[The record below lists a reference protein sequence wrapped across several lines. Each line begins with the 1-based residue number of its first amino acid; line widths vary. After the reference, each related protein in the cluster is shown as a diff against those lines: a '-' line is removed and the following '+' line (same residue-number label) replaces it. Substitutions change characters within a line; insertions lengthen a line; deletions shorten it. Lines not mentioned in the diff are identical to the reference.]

1 MSTDAVAIDILL
13 LEDSDLDAELLH
25 RRLERANLNCHIDR
39 VWEEADFRAALRQKS
54 YGVILADYV
63 LPGFDGLGALAI
75 ARELSPETP
84 FIFVSGTLG
93 EEVAIESLK
102 HGATDYIIKHRQER
116 LPSAILRALAEREQ
130 RQARARAE
138 QGLVDMN
145 AELEAMVRSR
155 TAERDLVWRLAHE
168 LVAICDG
175 NGYIRHSNPAW
186 HKMLGW
192 SHADLL
198 DRRLASMVAPG
209 SQDRAAAAR
218 AMLDSQAYVE
228 DVDLEMLTADGR
240 PNRNVSWTFVRTED
254 GRICGTGRDITQRLE
269 LEAQLRQAQKIES
282 IGQLTGGV
290 AHDFNNVLMIVQGN
304 LQTLQRTLG
313 VAGSER
319 ERRWLDNALK
329 GVERGARLT
338 KGLLAY
344 SRKQPLAPQSVD
356 ANETTTRLVGLLTQT
371 LGAHIELRTE
381 LAASVWPAYVDP
393 NQLENAL
400 INLAIN
406 ARDAM
411 APQGGGRLTIST
423 SNRSLDEAYTR
434 QHPEKTPGDYV
445 ELIVRDTGP
454 GMPPDVLEKAFDP
467 FFTTKKEGHGTGLG
481 LSQVYGFVK
490 QSGGHVKLV
499 SQAGQGVA
507 VHLLLPRDARGAH
520 APGVALAAASGIDC
534 RSPGGETVLVVEDD
548 VDVRR
553 ISTEALRELGYRV
566 LEAGDGPSALRLV
579 EAHAE
584 INLVF
589 SDVGLPGGMNGREMA
604 EQVHRMR
611 PELPVIFTSAYASQA
626 LVSDG
631 ALMPGVALL
640 EKPFTIPQLAARV
653 RRTLD
658 RAGG

>member
-1 MSTDAVAIDILL
+1 MNTGAGATEILL
-13 LEDSDLDAELLH
+13 LEDNDLDAELLR
-25 RRLERANLNCHIDR
+25 RRLERAGLDCHIDQ
-39 VWEEADFRAALRQKS
+39 VWEEADFRAALRGKS

-63 LPGFDGLGALAI
+63 LPRFDGMSALTI

-102 HGATDYIIKHRQER
+102 HGATDYIVKHRQER
-116 LPSAILRALAEREQ
+116 LPSAIARALAEREQ
-130 RQARARAE
+130 RRARLRAE
-138 QGLVDMN
+138 QGLVEMN
-145 AELEAMVRSR
+145 AALEVMVRSR
-155 TAERDLVWRLAHE
+155 TEERDLVWRLTHD
-168 LVAICDG
+168 LVAICDQDG
-175 NGYIRHSNPAW
+175 FIRNSNPAW
-186 HKMLGW
+186 REMLGW
-192 SHADLL
+192 SEADLL
-198 DRRLASMVAPG
+198 DRQLASLVAPG
-209 SQDRAAAAR
+209 SQELAISAR
-218 AMLDSQAYVE
+218 TVLHSQTYAQ
-228 DVDLEMLTADGR
+228 DVDLEMLAADGR
-240 PNRNVSWTFVRTED
+240 AGRMVSWTFVRTED

-313 VAGSER
+313 ANASER

-329 GVERGARLT
+329 GVERGAKLT

-344 SRKQPLAPQSVD
+344 SRKQPLAPQAVD

-381 LAASVWPAYVDP
+381 LAEAVWPAYVDP

-411 APQGGGRLTIST
+411 SPLGGGRLTIST
-423 SNRSLDEAYTR
+423 CNRSLDEAYCR
-434 QHPEKTPGDYV
+434 LHPEKTPGEYV
-445 ELIVRDTGP
+445 ELVVQDTGP

-499 SQAGQGVA
+499 SQAGQGAA
-507 VHLLLPRDARGAH
+507 VHLLLPRDLRDGEL
-520 APGVALAAASGIDC
+520 GEAAADESVVDY
-534 RSPGGETVLVVEDD
+534 RSPGNETVLVLEDD
-548 VDVRR
+548 AEVRS
-553 ISTEALRELGYRV
+553 ISTEVLRELGYRV

-579 EAHAE
+579 EEHPD
-584 INLVF
+584 IDLVF
-589 SDVGLPGGMNGREMA
+589 SDVGLPGGMNGREVA
-604 EQVHRMR
+604 EQVHLKR
-611 PELPVIFTSAYASQA
+611 PGLPVVFTSAYASQA

-631 ALMPGVALL
+631 ALMPGVELL
-640 EKPFTIPQLAARV
+640 EKPFTTQQLAMRV

-658 RAGG
+658 RTRG

>member
-1 MSTDAVAIDILL
+1 MNTGDAAIDILL
-13 LEDSDLDAELLH
+13 LEDNDLDAELLR
-25 RRLERANLNCHIDR
+25 RRLERSRVDCRIDR
-39 VWEEADFRAALRQKS
+39 VWQEADFRAALGAKS

-63 LPGFDGLGALAI
+63 LPGFDGMSALAI

-102 HGATDYIIKHRQER
+102 HGATDYVVKHRQER
-116 LPSAILRALAEREQ
+116 LPSAIERALTERET
-130 RQARARAE
+130 RQARQRAE
-138 QGLVDMN
+138 QSLVEMN
-145 AELEAMVRSR
+145 AVLEAMVRSR
-155 TAERDLVWRLAHE
+155 TEERDLIWRMTHD
-168 LVAICDG
+168 LVAICDSE
-175 NGYIRHSNPAW
+175 GYIHHSNPAW
-186 HKMLGW
+186 QEMLGW
-192 SHADLL
+192 PETELL
-198 DRRLASMVAPG
+198 ARRLASLVAPG
-209 SQDRAAAAR
+209 SRDRATDAR
-218 AMLDSQAYVE
+218 AVLHSQSYVQ
-228 DVDLEMLTADGR
+228 DVDLEMIAADGR
-240 PNRNVSWTFVRTED
+240 PGRMVSWTFVRTED

-269 LEAQLRQAQKIES
+269 LEAQLRQAQKVES

-313 VAGSER
+313 AEASDR

-329 GVERGARLT
+329 GVERGAKLT

-344 SRKQPLAPQSVD
+344 SRKQPLAPQAVD

-371 LGAHIELRTE
+371 LGAQVELHTE
-381 LAASVWPAYVDP
+381 LADELWPAYVDP

-411 APQGGGRLTIST
+411 SSSGGGRLTIAT
-423 SNRSLDEAYTR
+423 SNRSLDEAYCR
-434 QHPEKTPGDYV
+434 LNVEKTPGDYV
-445 ELIVRDTGP
+445 QVVVKDSGP

-499 SQAGQGVA
+499 SQPGQGAA
-507 VHLLLPRDARGAH
+507 VHLLLPRDMRSAEARGTPMADFS
-520 APGVALAAASGIDC
+520 AIDY
-534 RSPGGETVLVVEDD
+534 RSPGGETVLVLEDD
-548 VDVRR
+548 AEVRS
-553 ISTEALRELGYRV
+553 ISTEVLRELGYRV
-566 LEAGDGPSALRLV
+566 LEAGDGPAALRLV
-579 EAHAE
+579 DEHPD
-584 INLVF
+584 ISLVF
-589 SDVGLPGGMNGREMA
+589 SDVGLPGGMNGREVA
-604 EQVHRMR
+604 EKVHIAR
-611 PELPVIFTSAYASQA
+611 PDLPVIFTSAYASQA
-626 LVSDG
+626 LVSNG

-640 EKPFTIPQLAARV
+640 EKPFTTQQLAARV

-658 RAGG
+658 RRRG

>member
-1 MSTDAVAIDILL
+1 MNTRAGTIEILL
-13 LEDSDLDAELLH
+13 LEDNDLDAELL
-25 RRLERANLNCHIDR
+25 RRHLERARVDCHIDR
-39 VWEEADFRAALRQKS
+39 VWEEADFRAALGAKS

-63 LPGFDGLGALAI
+63 LPGFDGMGALAI

-102 HGATDYIIKHRQER
+102 HGATDYVVKHRQER
-116 LPSAILRALAEREQ
+116 LPSAIERALAERET
-130 RQARARAE
+130 RQARLRAE
-138 QGLVDMN
+138 QSLVEIN
-145 AELEAMVRSR
+145 AALEAMVRSR
-155 TAERDLVWRLAHE
+155 TEERDLVWRLTHD
-168 LVAICDG
+168 LVAICDSE
-175 NGYIRHSNPAW
+175 GYIRNSNPAW
-186 HKMLGW
+186 REMLGW
-192 SHADLL
+192 SATELQ
-198 DRRLASMVAPG
+198 DRRLASLVAPG
-209 SQDRAAAAR
+209 SQDRATAAR
-218 AMLDSQAYVE
+218 AVLHSQAYVQ
-228 DVDLEMLTADGR
+228 DVDLEMVGTDGR
-240 PNRNVSWTFVRTED
+240 AGRMVSWTFVRTDD

-313 VAGSER
+313 ADTPER

-344 SRKQPLAPQSVD
+344 SRKQPLAPQAVD
-356 ANETTTRLVGLLTQT
+356 ANETTTRLVSLLTQT
-371 LGAHIELRTE
+371 LGAHVELHTE
-381 LAASVWPAYVDP
+381 LAEGLWPAYVDP

-411 APQGGGRLTIST
+411 APSGGGRLTIST
-423 SNRSLDEAYTR
+423 SNRALDEAYCR
-434 QHPEKTPGDYV
+434 LHPEKTPGDYV
-445 ELIVRDTGP
+445 QVVVKDSGP

-499 SQAGQGVA
+499 SQPGQGAA
-507 VHLLLPRDARGAH
+507 VHLLLPRDKRGADLH
-520 APGVALAAASGIDC
+520 GVPAADFSGIDY
-534 RSPGGETVLVVEDD
+534 RSPGGETVLVLEDD
-548 VDVRR
+548 AEVRS
-553 ISTEALRELGYRV
+553 ISTEVLRELGYRV
-566 LEAGDGPSALRLV
+566 LEAGDGPAALRLV
-579 EAHAE
+579 DEHPD
-584 INLVF
+584 IDLVF
-589 SDVGLPGGMNGREMA
+589 SDVGLPGGMNGREVA
-604 EQVHRMR
+604 EKVHMTR
-611 PELPVIFTSAYASQA
+611 PDLPVIFTSAYASQA

-631 ALMPGVALL
+631 ALMSGVALL
-640 EKPFTIPQLAARV
+640 EKPFTTQQLAARV

-658 RAGG
+658 RARG